1 MSERDK
7 KSSSGKKPF
16 PKGGHKDG
24 RKGGTPPFKKG
35 GKPPFHK
42 DSRSDDRRDFRSK
55 DSRSRESKPEKD
67 IPLTSAQLT
76 RQLAASA
83 VRNVRTD
90 GLPLEAVLSALP
102 EYNSLDPRDRAFVRL
117 IAATTF
123 RRDGQLKAVFKPLI
137 RKEPPLFVRAALE
150 TAAAQ
155 ILFLGTPPHAA
166 VGETVGMLKSN
177 KATRGFANLAN
188 AVLRKV
194 VEDGPKLAAM
204 EAPRANIP
212 GWIRGAWERAYGRA
226 AVRKSSLQLIK
237 DPPLDLTLKDASLEN
252 TQKWAETLGGEVIMP
267 GTVRLSSIGNVAEL
281 DGYADG
287 AWWAQDVAATLP
299 VRTLINALGD
309 LGGKTA
315 LDLCAAPGG
324 KTMQLAAQ
332 GATVTAVDKSESRL
346 SRVHE
351 NMTRTQLEAEII
363 CADALEWETEKK
375 FDIVL
380 LDAPCTA
387 TGTFRR
393 HPDVLHNRTPKTL
406 SQLVKLQDK
415 LLPKAASLVA
425 PGGWLVFATCSL
437 QPEEGEPRIEKFLKD
452 APDFR
457 PISLLPVS
465 GLDLPE
471 DAVKTGILRTLP
483 HYVEEKGGMD
493 GFFIAVMQKA

>member
-7 KSSSGKKPF
+7 NPRPSGDKKPF
-16 PKGGHKDG
+16 NRGGK
-24 RKGGTPPFKKG
+24 PPFKKG
-35 GKPPFHK
+35 GRPDGRRDTRPRDARPK
-42 DSRSDDRRDFRSK
+42 DSRPR
-55 DSRSRESKPEKD
+55 DSRPEKD
-67 IPLTSAQLT
+67 IPLTSAQMT

-83 VRNVRTD
+83 VRNVRID
-90 GLPLEAVLSALP
+90 GLPLETVLSALP
-102 EYNSLDPRDRAFVRL
+102 GYNELDPRDRAFVRL

-137 RKEPPLFVRAALE
+137 RKEPPAFIRAALE

-166 VGETVGMLKSN
+166 VGETVGMLKST

-194 VEDGPKLAAM
+194 VEEGPKLAGM

-212 GWIRGAWERAYGRA
+212 GWIRGAWERNYGRA

-237 DPPLDLTLKDASLEN
+237 DPPLDLTLKDSTDDN
-252 TQKWAETLGGEVIMP
+252 TKKWAETLGAAVIMP

-281 DGYADG
+281 EGYSEGD
-287 AWWAQDVAATLP
+287 WWAQDVAATLP
-299 VRTLINALGD
+299 VRALEKALGD
-309 LGGKTA
+309 LTGKSA

-332 GATVTAVDKSESRL
+332 GAKVTAVDKSESRL
-346 SRVHE
+346 ARVHE
-351 NMTRTQLEAEII
+351 NMARVKLDAEIV
-363 CADALEWETEKK
+363 CADALEWETDKT
-375 FDIVL
+375 FDVVL

-406 SQLVKLQDK
+406 SQLVKLQDR

-425 PGGWLVFATCSL
+425 PGGYLVFATCSL
-437 QPEEGEPRIEKFLKD
+437 QPEEGEPRIAKFLENAPEFRRIPGISLSGLE
-452 APDFR
+452 APD
-457 PISLLPVS
+457 IVNENGS
-465 GLDLPE
+465 
-471 DAVKTGILRTLP
+471 LRTLP
-483 HYVEEKGGMD
+483 HYLEEAGGMD
-493 GFFIAVMQKA
+493 GFFISVMQKKESE

>member
-7 KSSSGKKPF
+7 NSRPSGDRKPF
-16 PKGGHKDG
+16 NKDRGKGGK
-24 RKGGTPPFKKG
+24 PSFKKG
-35 GKPPFHK
+35 GKPSFNRDK
-42 DSRSDDRRDFRSK
+42 RSDDKGSGDRRP
-55 DSRSRESKPEKD
+55 SRPEKD

-76 RQLAASA
+76 RQLAATA
-83 VRNVRTD
+83 VRNVRVE
-90 GLPLEAVLSALP
+90 GLPLETVLSALP
-102 EYNSLDPRDRAFVRL
+102 GYNELDPRDRAFVRL

-137 RKEPPLFVRAALE
+137 RKDPPLFIRAALE

-166 VGETVGMLKSN
+166 VGETVGMLKSA

-194 VEDGPKLAAM
+194 VEEGPKLAGM

-212 GWIRGAWERAYGRA
+212 GWIRGAWERGYGRA
-226 AVRKSSLQLIK
+226 SVRKSSLQLIK
-237 DPPLDLTLKDASLEN
+237 DPPLDLTLKDNSDAN
-252 TQKWAETLGGEVIMP
+252 TQKWADALEGEIIMP

-281 DGYADG
+281 EGYEDG

-299 VRTLINALGD
+299 VRLLASEIGD
-309 LGGKTA
+309 LTGKTA

-324 KTMQLAAQ
+324 KTMQLAAL
-332 GATVTAVDKSESRL
+332 GANVTAVDKSDTRL
-346 SRVHE
+346 PRIHQ
-351 NMTRTQLEAEII
+351 NLTRTKLEAEII
-363 CADALEWETEKK
+363 CADALEWETDKK

-415 LLPKAASLVA
+415 LLPRAAEHVA

-437 QPEEGEPRIEKFLKD
+437 QPEEGTPRVEKFLES
-452 APDFR
+452 APEFR
-457 PISLLPVS
+457 PISLPPVS
-465 GLDLPE
+465 GLDMPE
-471 DAVKTGILRTLP
+471 EAVKNGTLRTLP
-483 HYVEEKGGMD
+483 HYLESKGGMD
-493 GFFIAVMQKA
+493 GFFIAVMQKS

>member
-7 KSSSGKKPF
+7 NSRPSADKKPF
-16 PKGGHKDG
+16 SKDRG
-24 RKGGTPPFKKG
+24 KG
-35 GKPPFHK
+35 GKPPFRGGGK
-42 DSRSDDRRDFRSK
+42 PSFSKEKRSDDRRP
-55 DSRSRESKPEKD
+55 SRPEKD

-76 RQLAASA
+76 RQLAATA

-90 GLPLEAVLSALP
+90 GLPLETVLSALP
-102 EYNSLDPRDRAFVRL
+102 GYNELDPRDRAFVRL

-137 RKEPPLFVRAALE
+137 RKDPPLFIRAALE
-150 TAAAQ
+150 TAATQ

-166 VGETVGMLKSN
+166 VGETVGMLKSA

-194 VEDGPKLAAM
+194 VEEGPKLAGM

-212 GWIRGAWERAYGRA
+212 GWIRGAWERGYGRA

-237 DPPLDLTLKDASLEN
+237 DPPLDLTLKDDSDAN
-252 TQKWAETLGGEVIMP
+252 TQKWSETLGGDVIMR

-281 DGYADG
+281 EGYEEG

-299 VRTLINALGD
+299 VRALVKTTGD
-309 LGGKTA
+309 LSGKSV

-346 SRVHE
+346 TRVHE
-351 NMTRTQLEAEII
+351 NLKRVQLEAEVI
-363 CADALEWETEKK
+363 CADALEWETEKR

-415 LLPKAASLVA
+415 LLPRAADLVA

-437 QPEEGEPRIEKFLKD
+437 QPEEGTPRIEKFLENRS
-452 APDFR
+452 DFR
-457 PISLLPVS
+457 LIPISSLPE
-465 GLDLPE
+465 LEMAE
-471 DAVKTGILRTLP
+471 DAVKSGTLRTLP
-483 HYVEEKGGMD
+483 HYLENKGGMD
-493 GFFIAVMQKA
+493 GFFIALLQKS

>member
-7 KSSSGKKPF
+7 SPRPPAGKKPF
-16 PKGGHKDG
+16 NKDG
-24 RKGGTPPFKKG
+24 KPPYKKG
-35 GKPPFHK
+35 GKPPFK
-42 DSRSDDRRDFRSK
+42 KEGRSDRGRPEERRDSRSK
-55 DSRSRESKPEKD
+55 DSRPRESKPEKD

-76 RQLAASA
+76 RQLAATA

-90 GLPLEAVLSALP
+90 GQPLEAVLSALP

-137 RKEPPLFVRAALE
+137 RKDPPLFVRAVLE

-166 VGETVGMLKSN
+166 VGETVEMLKSS

-194 VEDGPKLAAM
+194 VAEGPKLAGM

-212 GWIRGAWERAYGRA
+212 GWIRGAWERSYGRP

-237 DPPLDLTLKDASLEN
+237 DPPLDLTLKDSSDAN
-252 TQKWAETLGGEVIMP
+252 TQKWAETLGGTVIMP

-281 DGYADG
+281 EGYTDG

-299 VRTLINALGD
+299 VRVLAEQLGD
-309 LGGKTA
+309 LTGKTA

-324 KTMQLAAQ
+324 KTMQLAAL
-332 GATVTAVDKSESRL
+332 GAKVTAVDKSEARL
-346 SRVHE
+346 GRVHE
-351 NMTRTQLEAEII
+351 NLARVKLDAEVI
-363 CADALEWETEKK
+363 CADALESETEKK
-375 FDIVL
+375 FDVVL

-406 SQLVKLQDK
+406 SQLVRLQDK

-437 QPEEGEPRIEKFLKD
+437 QPEEGEPRVAKFLETR
-452 APDFR
+452 PDFR
-457 PISLLPVS
+457 PISLLPLS
-465 GLDLPE
+465 GLALPE
-471 DAVKTGILRTLP
+471 EAVKNGSLRTLP
-483 HYVEEKGGMD
+483 HYGEEKGGMD
-493 GFFIAVMQKA
+493 GFFITVMQKT

>member
-1 MSERDK
+1 MSDRDK
-7 KSSSGKKPF
+7 STRPSADKKPF
-16 PKGGHKDG
+16 SKDKGM
-24 RKGGTPPFKKG
+24 G
-35 GKPPFHK
+35 GKPPYKPRGKSDFRK
-42 DSRSDDRRDFRSK
+42 DKRSDDRRP
-55 DSRSRESKPEKD
+55 SRPEKD

-76 RQLAASA
+76 RQLAATA

-90 GLPLEAVLSALP
+90 GLPLETVLSALP
-102 EYNSLDPRDRAFVRL
+102 GYNELEPRDRAFVRL

-137 RKEPPLFVRAALE
+137 RKDPPLFIRAALE

-166 VGETVGMLKSN
+166 VGETVGMLKSA

-194 VEDGPKLAAM
+194 VEEGPKLAGM

-212 GWIRGAWERAYGRA
+212 GWIRGAWERSYGRA
-226 AVRKSSLQLIK
+226 AIRKSSLQLIK
-237 DPPLDLTLKDASLEN
+237 DPPLDLTLKDGSEGN
-252 TQKWAETLGGEVIMP
+252 TQKWAETLKAEVIMP
-267 GTVRLSSIGNVAEL
+267 GTVRLQSIGNVAEL
-281 DGYADG
+281 EGYAG
-287 AWWAQDVAATLP
+287 GEWWAQDVAATLP
-299 VRTLINALGD
+299 VRHIAATIGD
-309 LGGKTA
+309 LSGKTA

-324 KTMQLAAQ
+324 KTMQLAALE
-332 GATVTAVDKSESRL
+332 AKVTAVDKSEARL
-346 SRVHE
+346 ARVHQ
-351 NMTRTQLEAEII
+351 NMERTQLEAEII
-363 CADALEWETEKK
+363 CADALEWETDKE

-415 LLPKAASLVA
+415 LLPIAAKRVA
-425 PGGWLVFATCSL
+425 PGGWLIFATCSL
-437 QPEEGEPRIEKFLKD
+437 QPEEGAPRVEKFLEN

-457 PISLLPVS
+457 PISLLPLN
-465 GLDLPE
+465 GLDIAEEAL
-471 DAVKTGILRTLP
+471 KGGTLRTLP
-483 HYVEEKGGMD
+483 HYLENKGGMD
-493 GFFIAVMQKA
+493 GFFIAVMQRT